1 MKACSTNKI
10 ITLTILCCTGLLFS
24 TVLHAK
30 QLHFKK
36 QVKAGHIEYYYTFT
50 TASGSHHKIHFSLDR
65 EQSEISKSLFTKT
78 KKHRLNQRAK
88 QKAEELFN
96 TLQVEYIEQARDEFD
111 AYISEQASRLP
122 AGIIIESQNKG
133 KNIRA
138 KSDGSMPKA
147 RAESIIDDFLA
158 SMKTKWQSLNQQYLD
173 AFKVDVAK
181 RTQDHY
187 VDTYKREYYVA
198 SFASDDAR
206 SYNLRIDFGQ
216 IAELHARAMKPVSDA
231 VAANTRGMSR
241 REVMNYA
248 AHFIQSIPYD
258 TLNSRDAN
266 GEIGFVAPLTL
277 FDINKGD
284 CDTKSTALAAIL
296 HNLYPDLDIKMVLI
310 PNHAF
315 LAIGFEG
322 EPDDTV
328 ILYYDDEY
336 VVVEAAGPALTPI
349 GESYEA
355 SLKHMQANPDKIG
368 RIIPLLDNKP
378 G

>member
-1 MKACSTNKI
+1 M
-10 ITLTILCCTGLLFS
+10 ILWCAGLLFR

-30 QLHFKK
+30 QLQFKK
-36 QVKAGHIEYYYTFT
+36 QVKAGYIEYYYTFT

-111 AYISEQASRLP
+111 AYIREQASRLP
-122 AGIIIESQNKG
+122 AGIIIKSQNKG
-133 KNIRA
+133 KKIRA

-147 RAESIIDDFLA
+147 RAESFIDDFLA
-158 SMKTKWQSLNQQYLD
+158 TMNTKWQSLNQQYLD

-216 IAELHARAMKPVSDA
+216 IAELHAREMKPVSDA